1 MFFFYSAIFLKQ
13 IYTKDTCTRSCT
25 VISCHI
31 TPTDV
36 CLSRIQFMGKERMCT
51 HVFYCS
57 GRLCFYYAF
66 QRVKQLLSLAN
77 HYSLLIIIGSF
88 EV

>member
-57 GRLCFYYAF
+57 WPPLFLLCFPKGQTTTF
-66 QRVKQLLSLAN
+66 TGQPL
-77 HYSLLIIIGSF
+77 
-88 EV
+88 